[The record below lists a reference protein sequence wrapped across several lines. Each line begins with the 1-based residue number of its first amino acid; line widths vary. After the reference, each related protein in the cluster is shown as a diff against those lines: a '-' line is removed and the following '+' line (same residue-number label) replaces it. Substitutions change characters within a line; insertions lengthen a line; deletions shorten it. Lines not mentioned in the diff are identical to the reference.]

1 MIELDINASTA
12 RASFM
17 PYVVGLAFIPYTDW
31 ELKAT
36 SIEAVIFYVDSLRI
50 ESVAPLV
57 GLLYFFMQQFNVY
70 YLNYMT

>member
-17 PYVVGLAFIPYTDW
+17 PYVVGLSFIPYTDW

-36 SIEAVIFYVDSLRI
+36 SIEAVILYVDSLRI
-50 ESVAPLV
+50 EYVAPLP
-57 GLLYFFMQQFNVY
+57 GLSYFFMQQ
-70 YLNYMT
+70 LKLII